1 MSTTSAD
8 TVTLEA
14 ILRAAV
20 AKDTSDILLKAACHP
35 TFLIRGQTVQDPE
48 FPVLQS
54 EDVRRLIYS
63 ILDDEQIAAFETHL
77 DFDLSFEIPEL
88 SRFRVNLFHE
98 KGQPGCVMRA
108 IKSDGIRSAEQLGLP
123 PALRQ
128 LVMEKQGLI
137 LVTGPTGS
145 GKTTTLAAMIDY
157 ANAWKD
163 GHIVT
168 IEDPIEVM
176 YTNRR
181 SVITQR
187 EVGNDTKS
195 FSQALRAALR
205 QAPTIILIGEMRDRE
220 TIEAALKAAETGHLV
235 LSTLHTN
242 DSVQTINRILNAF
255 PPQEQDPIRVQ
266 LANVLKACIAQRL
279 APRADK
285 PERRLVLD
293 ILINTGTAKEAILK
307 GQIDEL
313 YEIVKTGAFDGMQ
326 STQQALLDGY
336 RQGIF
341 SAETCLAYSN
351 SPNEMMQLL
360 RSAARGG

>member
-1 MSTTSAD
+1 MSEL
-8 TVTLEA
+8 TLNE
-14 ILRAAV
+14 ILQVAV
-20 AKDTSDILLKAACHP
+20 DKDTSDILIKANCHP
-35 TFLIRGQTVQDPE
+35 TFLIRGKAVLETS
-48 FPVLQS
+48 FPVLS
-54 EDVRRLIYS
+54 GAEVRRILYS
-63 ILDDEQIAAFETHL
+63 ILTPEQIKIFEADL
-77 DFDLSFEIPEL
+77 DFDLSFEIPGV

-98 KGQPGCVMRA
+98 KGEIGTVMRA
-108 IKSDGIRSAEQLGLP
+108 IKSDGIRTTEMLGLP
-123 PALRQ
+123 PVLRK
-128 LVMEKQGLI
+128 LVVEKQGLI

-145 GKTTTLAAMIDY
+145 GKTTTLAAMLDY

-176 YTNRR
+176 YTNKR

-220 TIEAALKAAETGHLV
+220 TIESALKAAETGHLV

-255 PPQEQDPIRVQ
+255 PPQEQEPIRIQ

-285 PERRLVLD
+285 PERRIVLD
-293 ILINTGTAKEAILK
+293 LLINTATAKEAMLK
-307 GQIDEL
+307 NKIDDL
-313 YEIVKTGAFDGMQ
+313 YEVVRNGAFDGMQ
-326 STQQALLDGY
+326 STQQALLEGY
-336 RQGIF
+336 RQGMF
-341 SAETCLAYSN
+341 SAETCIAYSN

>member
-1 MSTTSAD
+1 MTTP
-8 TVTLEA
+8 TLQE
-14 ILRAAV
+14 ILKVAV
-20 AKDTSDILLKAACHP
+20 EKDTSDILIKAECHP
-35 TFLIRGQTVQDPE
+35 TFLIRGKTVLE
-48 FPVLQS
+48 TSFPVLS
-54 EDVRRLIYS
+54 GEDCRK
-63 ILDDEQIAAFETHL
+63 ILFAIMNPEQIAAFERDL
-77 DFDLSFEIPEL
+77 DFDMSFEIPNL

-98 KGQPGCVMRA
+98 KGHPGSVMRA
-108 IKSDGIRSAEQLGLP
+108 IKSDGIRSTEQLGLP
-123 PALRQ
+123 PVLRK
-128 LVMEKQGLI
+128 LVVEKQGLI

-145 GKTTTLAAMIDY
+145 GKTTTLAAMLDY

-176 YTNRR
+176 YANRR

-220 TIEAALKAAETGHLV
+220 TIESALKAAETGHLV

-255 PPQEQDPIRVQ
+255 PPQEQDPIRIQ
-266 LANVLKACIAQRL
+266 LSNVLKACVAQRL

-293 ILINTGTAKEAILK
+293 ILINTTTAKEAMLK
-307 GQIDEL
+307 NQIDEL
-313 YEIVKTGAFDGMQ
+313 YEVVKTGTFDGMQ
-326 STQQALLDGY
+326 STQQALLEGY
-336 RQGIF
+336 RQGYF
-341 SAETCLAYSN
+341 SAETCIAYSN
-351 SPNEMMQLL
+351 LPNEMMQLL
-360 RSAARGG
+360 RAAARGG